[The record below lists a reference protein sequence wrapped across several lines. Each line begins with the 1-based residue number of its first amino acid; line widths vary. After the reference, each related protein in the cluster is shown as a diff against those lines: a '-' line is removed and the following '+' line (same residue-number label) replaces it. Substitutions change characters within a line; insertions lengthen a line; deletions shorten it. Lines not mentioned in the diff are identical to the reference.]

1 MASGEEMAQGGTAG
15 VRRSR
20 ANEAR
25 LRVEDIDQMEAAL
38 HIAEVAAKDVKSTCN
53 IFCVPEIFK
62 LLLYKK
68 QHS

>member
-1 MASGEEMAQGGTAG
+1 M
-15 VRRSR
+15 RRSR